1 MYRLKAPDI
10 GQLFHAALGEM
21 AINLRKRNVS
31 WGSLSTEECRQ
42 EAESTVER
50 LAPRLQGEILMSSK
64 RYGYILRKLK
74 DIVSRASLILGE
86 HARRGSFEPIGL
98 ELDFGPG
105 QQLPPLSFRLDN
117 GVVMEI
123 VGRIDRVDVAEGEKG
138 LLLRVIDYK
147 SSQKDLKLHEV
158 YYGLSLQ
165 MLTYLDVL
173 LNAAEEWL
181 GETAYPAGTLYFHVH
196 NPMLQSPN
204 GLSAEQAR
212 QELLKRFKM
221 KGLLLADRDVVG
233 QMDTALDKG
242 YSSILPVAVK
252 ADGSFYSSASVASP
266 EQWDSL
272 LASVRHNIRTIGTRM
287 TEGDVA
293 IEPYRIQQETACTFC
308 SFKPVC
314 QFDDSLDGSGYN
326 QWGKPGKDQ
335 IWNLLGHTQEGK
347 GGMDQ

>member
-1 MYRLKAPDI
+1 
-10 GQLFHAALGEM
+10 
-21 AINLRKRNVS
+21 
-31 WGSLSTEECRQ
+31 
-42 EAESTVER
+42 
-50 LAPRLQGEILMSSK
+50 
-64 RYGYILRKLK
+64 
-74 DIVSRASLILGE
+74 
-86 HARRGSFEPIGL
+86 
-98 ELDFGPG
+98 
-105 QQLPPLSFRLDN
+105 
-117 GVVMEI
+117 
-123 VGRIDRVDVAEGEKG
+123 
-138 LLLRVIDYK
+138 
-147 SSQKDLKLHEV
+147 
-158 YYGLSLQ
+158 
-165 MLTYLDVL
+165 
-173 LNAAEEWL
+173 
-181 GETAYPAGTLYFHVH
+181 
-196 NPMLQSPN
+196 MLQSPN

-233 QMDTALDKG
+233 QMDIALDKG

-347 GGMDQ
+347 GGMD